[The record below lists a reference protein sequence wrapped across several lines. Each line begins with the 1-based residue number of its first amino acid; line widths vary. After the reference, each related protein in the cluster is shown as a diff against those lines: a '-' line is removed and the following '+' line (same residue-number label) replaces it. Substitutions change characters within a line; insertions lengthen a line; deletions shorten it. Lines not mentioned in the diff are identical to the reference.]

1 MGESVLCPTLLRVML
16 SPMKKMYSIVLFV
29 SLLAGL
35 EFPDLDLI
43 LIFILDHR
51 SIITHGIL
59 IPFFLYRY
67 LTKEGKQNLINKY
80 LSKIL
85 TSKKIKNEILDY
97 AYIGFL
103 IGIAIHLCA
112 DLFPKAYIGYA
123 LIKLPF
129 FISIGAPL
137 SILWMIGNIFFALK
151 IAFKKLNEKDLEE
164 KSKNLIFL
172 AIMIIG
178 IIYLIID
185 SNFVSKITL
194 MVISFPIIWIYARK
208 GYKVIKK

>member
-1 MGESVLCPTLLRVML
+1 
-16 SPMKKMYSIVLFV
+16 MKTTYLIVLFV

-35 EFPDLDLI
+35 EFPDTDLI

-67 LTKEGKQNLINKY
+67 LTKEGKQDFINKY
-80 LSKIL
+80 FSKIL
-85 TSKKIKNEILDY
+85 TSNKIKNEFLDY

-123 LIKLPF
+123 MIKLPF

-137 SILWMIGNIFFALK
+137 SIAWMFGNMFFALK
-151 IAFKKLNEKDLEE
+151 IAFKKLKEKDLED
-164 KSKNLIFL
+164 KSKKLIFL
-172 AIMIIG
+172 TIMAIG

-185 SNFVSKITL
+185 TNFVSKIAL
-194 MVISFPIIWIYARK
+194 MIISFPIIWVYARR

>member
-1 MGESVLCPTLLRVML
+1 
-16 SPMKKMYSIVLFV
+16 MKKIYLITLFV

-35 EFPDLDLI
+35 EFPDTDFI

-67 LTKEGKQNLINKY
+67 LTKEGKQDFINKY
-80 LSKIL
+80 FSKIL
-85 TSKKIKNEILDY
+85 TSNKIKNEFLDY
-97 AYIGFL
+97 TYIGFL

-123 LIKLPF
+123 MIKLPF
-129 FISIGAPL
+129 FIPIGGPL
-137 SILWMIGNIFFALK
+137 SMLWMFGNMFFALK
-151 IAFKKLNEKDLEE
+151 IAFKKLKEKNIETE
-164 KSKNLIFL
+164 SQKRIFF
-172 AIMIIG
+172 AIMGIG
-178 IIYLIID
+178 IIYLILD
-185 SNFVSKITL
+185 TNFVSKIAL
-194 MVISFPIIWIYARK
+194 MVISFPIIWVYARR

>member
-1 MGESVLCPTLLRVML
+1 
-16 SPMKKMYSIVLFV
+16 MKKIYLITLFV

-35 EFPDLDLI
+35 EFPDTDFI

-67 LTKEGKQNLINKY
+67 LTKEGKQDFINKY
-80 LSKIL
+80 FSKIL
-85 TSKKIKNEILDY
+85 TSNKIKNEFLDY
-97 AYIGFL
+97 TYIGFL

-123 LIKLPF
+123 MIKLPF
-129 FISIGAPL
+129 FIPIGGPL
-137 SILWMIGNIFFALK
+137 SMVWMFGNMFFALK
-151 IAFKKLNEKDLEE
+151 IAFKKLKEKNIEAE
-164 KSKNLIFL
+164 SQKRIFL
-172 AIMIIG
+172 AIMGIG
-178 IIYLIID
+178 IIYLILD
-185 SNFVSKITL
+185 TNFVSKIAL
-194 MVISFPIIWIYARK
+194 MVISFPIIWVYARR

>member
-1 MGESVLCPTLLRVML
+1 L
-16 SPMKKMYSIVLFV
+16 KKIYLITLFV

-35 EFPDLDLI
+35 EFPDTDFI

-67 LTKEGKQNLINKY
+67 LTKEGKQDFINKY

-85 TSKKIKNEILDY
+85 TSNKIKNEFLDY
-97 AYIGFL
+97 TYIGFL

-123 LIKLPF
+123 MIKLPF
-129 FISIGAPL
+129 FIPIGGPL
-137 SILWMIGNIFFALK
+137 SMVWMFGNMFFALK
-151 IAFKKLNEKDLEE
+151 IAFKKLKEKNIETE
-164 KSKNLIFL
+164 SQKRIFF
-172 AIMIIG
+172 AIMGIG
-178 IIYLIID
+178 IIYLILD
-185 SNFVSKITL
+185 TNFVSKIAL
-194 MVISFPIIWIYARK
+194 MVISFPIIWVYARR

>member
-1 MGESVLCPTLLRVML
+1 
-16 SPMKKMYSIVLFV
+16 MKKIYLITLFV

-35 EFPDLDLI
+35 EFPDTDFI

-67 LTKEGKQNLINKY
+67 LTKEGKQDFINKY
-80 LSKIL
+80 FSKIL
-85 TSKKIKNEILDY
+85 TSNKIKNEFLDY

-123 LIKLPF
+123 MIKLPF
-129 FISIGAPL
+129 FIPIGGPL
-137 SILWMIGNIFFALK
+137 SMVWMFGNMFFALK
-151 IAFKKLNEKDLEE
+151 IAFKKLKEKNIEAE
-164 KSKNLIFL
+164 SQKRIFF
-172 AIMIIG
+172 AIMGIG
-178 IIYLIID
+178 IIYLILD
-185 SNFVSKITL
+185 TNFVSKIAL
-194 MVISFPIIWIYARK
+194 MVISFPIIWVYARR

>member
-1 MGESVLCPTLLRVML
+1 
-16 SPMKKMYSIVLFV
+16 MKKIYLITLFV

-35 EFPDLDLI
+35 EFPDTDFI

-67 LTKEGKQNLINKY
+67 LTKEGKQDFINKY
-80 LSKIL
+80 FSKIL
-85 TSKKIKNEILDY
+85 TSNKIKNEFLDY

-123 LIKLPF
+123 MIKLPF
-129 FISIGAPL
+129 FIPIGGPL
-137 SILWMIGNIFFALK
+137 SMVWMFGNMFFALK
-151 IAFKKLNEKDLEE
+151 IAFKKLKEKNIEAE
-164 KSKNLIFL
+164 SQKRIFL
-172 AIMIIG
+172 AIMGIG
-178 IIYLIID
+178 IIYLILD
-185 SNFVSKITL
+185 TNFVSKIAL
-194 MVISFPIIWIYARK
+194 MVISFPIIWVYARR

>member
-1 MGESVLCPTLLRVML
+1 
-16 SPMKKMYSIVLFV
+16 MKKIYLITLFV

-35 EFPDLDLI
+35 EFPDTDFI

-67 LTKEGKQNLINKY
+67 LTKEGKQDFINKY
-80 LSKIL
+80 FSKIL
-85 TSKKIKNEILDY
+85 TSNKIKNEFLDY
-97 AYIGFL
+97 TYIGFL

-123 LIKLPF
+123 MIKLPF
-129 FISIGAPL
+129 FIPIGGPL
-137 SILWMIGNIFFALK
+137 SMVWMFGNMFFALK
-151 IAFKKLNEKDLEE
+151 IAFKKLKEKNIEAE
-164 KSKNLIFL
+164 SQKRIFF
-172 AIMIIG
+172 AIMGIG
-178 IIYLIID
+178 IIYLILD
-185 SNFVSKITL
+185 TNFVSKIAL
-194 MVISFPIIWIYARK
+194 MVISFPIIWVYARR

>member
-1 MGESVLCPTLLRVML
+1 
-16 SPMKKMYSIVLFV
+16 MKKLYLITLFV

-35 EFPDLDLI
+35 EFPDTDFI

-67 LTKEGKQNLINKY
+67 LTKEGKQDFINKY
-80 LSKIL
+80 FSKIL
-85 TSKKIKNEILDY
+85 TSNKIKNEFLDY

-123 LIKLPF
+123 MIKLPF
-129 FISIGAPL
+129 FIPIGGPL
-137 SILWMIGNIFFALK
+137 SIVWMFGNMFFALK
-151 IAFKKLNEKDLEE
+151 IAFKKLKEKNIEAE
-164 KSKNLIFL
+164 SQKRIFF
-172 AIMIIG
+172 AIMGIG
-178 IIYLIID
+178 IIYLILD
-185 SNFVSKITL
+185 TNFVSKIAL
-194 MVISFPIIWIYARK
+194 MVISFPIIWVYARR

>member
-1 MGESVLCPTLLRVML
+1 L
-16 SPMKKMYSIVLFV
+16 KKIYLITLFV

-35 EFPDLDLI
+35 EFPDTDFI

-67 LTKEGKQNLINKY
+67 LTKEGKQDFINKY
-80 LSKIL
+80 FSKIL
-85 TSKKIKNEILDY
+85 TSNKIKNEFLDY

-123 LIKLPF
+123 MIKLPF
-129 FISIGAPL
+129 FIPIGGPL
-137 SILWMIGNIFFALK
+137 SMVWMFGNMFFALK
-151 IAFKKLNEKDLEE
+151 IAFKKLKEKNIETE
-164 KSKNLIFL
+164 SQKRIFF
-172 AIMIIG
+172 AIMGIG
-178 IIYLIID
+178 IIYLILD
-185 SNFVSKITL
+185 TNFVSKIAL
-194 MVISFPIIWIYARK
+194 MVISFPIIWVYARR

>member
-1 MGESVLCPTLLRVML
+1 
-16 SPMKKMYSIVLFV
+16 MKKIYLITLFV

-35 EFPDLDLI
+35 EFPDTDFI

-67 LTKEGKQNLINKY
+67 LTKEGKQDFINKY
-80 LSKIL
+80 FSKIL
-85 TSKKIKNEILDY
+85 TSNKIKNEFLDY

-123 LIKLPF
+123 MIKLPF
-129 FISIGAPL
+129 FIPIGGPL
-137 SILWMIGNIFFALK
+137 SIVWMFGNMFFALK
-151 IAFKKLNEKDLEE
+151 IAFKKLKEKNIEAE
-164 KSKNLIFL
+164 SQKRIFF
-172 AIMIIG
+172 AIMGIG
-178 IIYLIID
+178 IIYLILD
-185 SNFVSKITL
+185 TNFVSKIAL
-194 MVISFPIIWIYARK
+194 MVISFPIIWVYARR

>member
-1 MGESVLCPTLLRVML
+1 L
-16 SPMKKMYSIVLFV
+16 KKIYLITLFV

-35 EFPDLDLI
+35 EFPDTDFI

-67 LTKEGKQNLINKY
+67 LTKEGKQDFINKY
-80 LSKIL
+80 FSKIL
-85 TSKKIKNEILDY
+85 TSNKIKNEFLDY
-97 AYIGFL
+97 TYIGFL

-123 LIKLPF
+123 MIKLPF
-129 FISIGAPL
+129 FIPIGGPL
-137 SILWMIGNIFFALK
+137 SMVWMFGNMFFALK
-151 IAFKKLNEKDLEE
+151 IAFKKLKEKNIEAE
-164 KSKNLIFL
+164 SQKRIFL
-172 AIMIIG
+172 AIMGIG
-178 IIYLIID
+178 IIYLILD
-185 SNFVSKITL
+185 TNFVSKIAL
-194 MVISFPIIWIYARK
+194 MVISFPIIWVYARR

>member
-1 MGESVLCPTLLRVML
+1 
-16 SPMKKMYSIVLFV
+16 MKKTYLIILSV

-35 EFPDLDLI
+35 EFPDIDMI
-43 LIFILDHR
+43 LIFLLGHR

-67 LTKEGKQNLINKY
+67 LTKEGNQQFIDKY

-85 TSKKIKNEILDY
+85 TSKKIKNDFLDY
-97 AYIGFL
+97 IYIGFL

-112 DLFPKAYIGYA
+112 DLFPKAYWGNA

-129 FISIGAPL
+129 NISIGTPL
-137 SILWMIGNIFFALK
+137 SIVWMLGNMFFALK
-151 IAFKKLNEKDLEE
+151 IAFKKLKEKDIGPKEQ
-164 KSKNLIFL
+164 KIIFL
-172 AIMIIG
+172 GIMIIG

-185 SNFVSKITL
+185 TNPVSKIAL
-194 MVISFPIIWIYARK
+194 MVLSFPIIWVYAKR

>member
-1 MGESVLCPTLLRVML
+1 
-16 SPMKKMYSIVLFV
+16 MKKIYLITLFV

-35 EFPDLDLI
+35 EFPDTDFI

-67 LTKEGKQNLINKY
+67 LTKEGKQDFINKY

-85 TSKKIKNEILDY
+85 TSNKIKNEFLDY
-97 AYIGFL
+97 TYIGFL

-123 LIKLPF
+123 MIKLPF
-129 FISIGAPL
+129 FIPIGGPL
-137 SILWMIGNIFFALK
+137 SMVWMFGNMFFALK
-151 IAFKKLNEKDLEE
+151 IAFKKLKEKNIEAE
-164 KSKNLIFL
+164 SQKRIFF
-172 AIMIIG
+172 AIMGIG
-178 IIYLIID
+178 IIYLILD
-185 SNFVSKITL
+185 TNFVSKIAL
-194 MVISFPIIWIYARK
+194 MVISFPIIWVYARR

>member
-1 MGESVLCPTLLRVML
+1 
-16 SPMKKMYSIVLFV
+16 MKKIYLITLFV

-35 EFPDLDLI
+35 EFPDTDFI

-67 LTKEGKQNLINKY
+67 LTKEGKQDFINKY

-85 TSKKIKNEILDY
+85 TSNKIKNEFLDY

-123 LIKLPF
+123 MIKLPF
-129 FISIGAPL
+129 FIPIGGPL
-137 SILWMIGNIFFALK
+137 SIVWMFGNMFFALK
-151 IAFKKLNEKDLEE
+151 IAFKKLKEKNIEAE
-164 KSKNLIFL
+164 SQKRIFF
-172 AIMIIG
+172 AIMGIG
-178 IIYLIID
+178 IIYLILD
-185 SNFVSKITL
+185 TNFVSKIAL
-194 MVISFPIIWIYARK
+194 MVISFPIIWVYARR

>member
-1 MGESVLCPTLLRVML
+1 
-16 SPMKKMYSIVLFV
+16 MKKIYLITLFV

-35 EFPDLDLI
+35 EFPDTDFI

-67 LTKEGKQNLINKY
+67 LTKEGKQDFLNKY
-80 LSKIL
+80 FSKIL
-85 TSKKIKNEILDY
+85 TSNKIKNEFLDY
-97 AYIGFL
+97 TYIGFL

-123 LIKLPF
+123 MIKLPF
-129 FISIGAPL
+129 FIPIGGPL
-137 SILWMIGNIFFALK
+137 SMVWMFGNMFFALK
-151 IAFKKLNEKDLEE
+151 IAFKKLKEKNIEAE
-164 KSKNLIFL
+164 SQKRIFL
-172 AIMIIG
+172 AIMGIG
-178 IIYLIID
+178 IIYLILD
-185 SNFVSKITL
+185 TNFVSKIAL
-194 MVISFPIIWIYARK
+194 MVISFPIIWVYARR

>member
-1 MGESVLCPTLLRVML
+1 L
-16 SPMKKMYSIVLFV
+16 KKIYLITLFV

-35 EFPDLDLI
+35 EFPDTDFI

-67 LTKEGKQNLINKY
+67 LTKEGKQDFINKY
-80 LSKIL
+80 FSKIL
-85 TSKKIKNEILDY
+85 TSNKIKNEFLDY

-123 LIKLPF
+123 MIKLPF
-129 FISIGAPL
+129 FIPIGGPL
-137 SILWMIGNIFFALK
+137 SMVWMFGNMFFALK
-151 IAFKKLNEKDLEE
+151 IAFKKLKEKNIEAE
-164 KSKNLIFL
+164 SQKRIFL
-172 AIMIIG
+172 AIMGIG
-178 IIYLIID
+178 IIYLILD
-185 SNFVSKITL
+185 TNFVSKIAL
-194 MVISFPIIWIYARK
+194 MVISFPIIWVYARR

>member
-1 MGESVLCPTLLRVML
+1 
-16 SPMKKMYSIVLFV
+16 MKKIYLITLFV

-67 LTKEGKQNLINKY
+67 LTKEGKQDFINKH

-85 TSKKIKNEILDY
+85 TSNKIKNEFLDY

-123 LIKLPF
+123 MIKLPF
-129 FISIGAPL
+129 FIPIGAPL
-137 SILWMIGNIFFALK
+137 SIAWMFGNMFFALK
-151 IAFKKLNEKDLEE
+151 IAFKKLKEKNIEPE
-164 KSKNLIFL
+164 SQKRIFL
-172 AIMIIG
+172 AIMAIG
-178 IIYLIID
+178 IIYLILD
-185 SNFVSKITL
+185 TNFYSKIAL
-194 MVISFPIIWIYARK
+194 MVISFPIIWVYARK

>member
-1 MGESVLCPTLLRVML
+1 L
-16 SPMKKMYSIVLFV
+16 KKIYLITLFV

-35 EFPDLDLI
+35 EFPDTDFI

-67 LTKEGKQNLINKY
+67 LTKEGKQDFINKY
-80 LSKIL
+80 FSKIL
-85 TSKKIKNEILDY
+85 TSNKIKNEFLDY
-97 AYIGFL
+97 TYIGFL

-123 LIKLPF
+123 MIKLPF
-129 FISIGAPL
+129 FIPIGGPL
-137 SILWMIGNIFFALK
+137 SMVWMFGNMFFALK
-151 IAFKKLNEKDLEE
+151 IAFKKLKEKNIEAE
-164 KSKNLIFL
+164 SQKRIFF
-172 AIMIIG
+172 AIMGIG
-178 IIYLIID
+178 IIYLILD
-185 SNFVSKITL
+185 TNFVSKIAL
-194 MVISFPIIWIYARK
+194 MVISFPIIWVYARR

>member
-1 MGESVLCPTLLRVML
+1 
-16 SPMKKMYSIVLFV
+16 MKKIYLITLFV

-35 EFPDLDLI
+35 EFPDTDFI

-67 LTKEGKQNLINKY
+67 LTKEGKQDFINKY
-80 LSKIL
+80 FSKIL
-85 TSKKIKNEILDY
+85 TSNKIKNEFLDY
-97 AYIGFL
+97 TYIGFL

-123 LIKLPF
+123 MIKLPF
-129 FISIGAPL
+129 FIPIGGPL
-137 SILWMIGNIFFALK
+137 SMLWMFGNMFFALK
-151 IAFKKLNEKDLEE
+151 IAFKKLKEKNIEVE
-164 KSKNLIFL
+164 SQKRIFF
-172 AIMIIG
+172 AIMGIG
-178 IIYLIID
+178 IIYLILD
-185 SNFVSKITL
+185 TNFVSKIAL
-194 MVISFPIIWIYARK
+194 MVISFPIIWVYARR

>member
-1 MGESVLCPTLLRVML
+1 
-16 SPMKKMYSIVLFV
+16 MKKIYLITLFV

-35 EFPDLDLI
+35 EFPDTDFI

-67 LTKEGKQNLINKY
+67 LTKEGKQDFINKY

-85 TSKKIKNEILDY
+85 TSNKIKNEFLDY

-123 LIKLPF
+123 MIKLPF
-129 FISIGAPL
+129 FIPIGGPL
-137 SILWMIGNIFFALK
+137 SMVWMFGNMFFALK
-151 IAFKKLNEKDLEE
+151 IAFKKLKEKNIETE
-164 KSKNLIFL
+164 SQKRIFF
-172 AIMIIG
+172 AIMGIG
-178 IIYLIID
+178 IIYLILD
-185 SNFVSKITL
+185 TNFVSKIAL
-194 MVISFPIIWIYARK
+194 MVISFPIIWVYARR

>member
-1 MGESVLCPTLLRVML
+1 
-16 SPMKKMYSIVLFV
+16 MKKIYLITLFV

-35 EFPDLDLI
+35 EFPDTDFI

-67 LTKEGKQNLINKY
+67 LTKEGKQDFLNKY
-80 LSKIL
+80 FSKIL
-85 TSKKIKNEILDY
+85 TSNKIKNEFLDY
-97 AYIGFL
+97 VYIGFL

-123 LIKLPF
+123 MIKLPF
-129 FISIGAPL
+129 FIPIGGPL
-137 SILWMIGNIFFALK
+137 SMVWMFGNMFFALK
-151 IAFKKLNEKDLEE
+151 IAFKKLKEKNIEAE
-164 KSKNLIFL
+164 SQKRIFF
-172 AIMIIG
+172 AIMGIG
-178 IIYLIID
+178 IIYLILD
-185 SNFVSKITL
+185 TNFVSKIAL
-194 MVISFPIIWIYARK
+194 MVISFPIIWVYARR

>member
-1 MGESVLCPTLLRVML
+1 
-16 SPMKKMYSIVLFV
+16 MKKIYLITLFV

-35 EFPDLDLI
+35 EFPDTDFI

-67 LTKEGKQNLINKY
+67 LTKEGKQDFINKY
-80 LSKIL
+80 FSKIL
-85 TSKKIKNEILDY
+85 TSNKIKNEFLDY
-97 AYIGFL
+97 TYIGFL

-123 LIKLPF
+123 MIKLPF
-129 FISIGAPL
+129 FIPIGGPL
-137 SILWMIGNIFFALK
+137 SMVWMFGNMFFALK
-151 IAFKKLNEKDLEE
+151 IAFKKLKEKNIETE
-164 KSKNLIFL
+164 SQKRIFF
-172 AIMIIG
+172 AIMGIG
-178 IIYLIID
+178 IIYLILD
-185 SNFVSKITL
+185 TNFVSKIAL
-194 MVISFPIIWIYARK
+194 MVISFPIIWVYARR

>member
-1 MGESVLCPTLLRVML
+1 
-16 SPMKKMYSIVLFV
+16 MKKIYLITLFV

-35 EFPDLDLI
+35 EFPDTDFI

-67 LTKEGKQNLINKY
+67 LTKEGKQDFINKY
-80 LSKIL
+80 FSKIL
-85 TSKKIKNEILDY
+85 TSNKIKNEFLDY

-123 LIKLPF
+123 MIKLPF
-129 FISIGAPL
+129 FIPIGGPL
-137 SILWMIGNIFFALK
+137 SMVWMFGNMFFALK
-151 IAFKKLNEKDLEE
+151 IAFKKLKEKNIEAE
-164 KSKNLIFL
+164 SQKRIFL
-172 AIMIIG
+172 AIMAIG
-178 IIYLIID
+178 IIYLILD
-185 SNFVSKITL
+185 TNFVSKIVL
-194 MVISFPIIWIYARK
+194 MVVSFPIIWVYARR

>member
-1 MGESVLCPTLLRVML
+1 
-16 SPMKKMYSIVLFV
+16 MKKIYLITLFV

-35 EFPDLDLI
+35 EFPDTDFI

-67 LTKEGKQNLINKY
+67 LTKEGKQDFINKY
-80 LSKIL
+80 FSKIL
-85 TSKKIKNEILDY
+85 TSNKIKNEFLDY

-123 LIKLPF
+123 MIKLPF
-129 FISIGAPL
+129 FIPIGGPL
-137 SILWMIGNIFFALK
+137 SMVWMFGNMFFALK
-151 IAFKKLNEKDLEE
+151 IAFKKLKEKNIETE
-164 KSKNLIFL
+164 SQKRIFF
-172 AIMIIG
+172 AIMGIG
-178 IIYLIID
+178 IIYLILD
-185 SNFVSKITL
+185 TNFVSKIAL
-194 MVISFPIIWIYARK
+194 MVISFPIIWVYARR